1 MLCVK
6 ICYILGV
13 TKTHR
18 RNEQMRELI
27 PEEYGLVGRELAAAA
42 VVKFYVGEVEGTR
55 AERKS
60 MICSSS
66 KER

>member
-1 MLCVK
+1 
-6 ICYILGV
+6 
-13 TKTHR
+13 
-18 RNEQMRELI
+18 MRELI

-60 MICSSS
+60 MNCSSS